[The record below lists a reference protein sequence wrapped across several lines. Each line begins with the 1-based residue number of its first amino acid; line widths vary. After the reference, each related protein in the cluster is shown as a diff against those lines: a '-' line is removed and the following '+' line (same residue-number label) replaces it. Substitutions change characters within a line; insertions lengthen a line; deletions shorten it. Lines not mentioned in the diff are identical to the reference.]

1 MAKSYADACI
11 AEAKIPEAELPLYA
25 TTQAVEDLEAI
36 RDYLDVDKLDLY
48 GESYGTQFVQT
59 YAAAY
64 PEHIRT
70 LYLDG
75 PVDLTLDGET
85 FYGEAVRAFDD
96 ALVATLNVCAARP
109 ACRADFE
116 GQGPLAAYDALAAKL
131 KAGPIDYD
139 FPMGD
144 GTVQARS
151 FTEGDLE
158 DAVVGYMYSVFDR
171 SMLTR
176 ALAAS
181 VDGNLVPLARLAA
194 AALILDPDTLK
205 PIPDPT
211 WSDAMYYA
219 VECQDYVN
227 SADAT
232 TDADRLHEF
241 LADAETLGVTAARL
255 PSVYYGDMPC
265 LYWPNRPATDPR
277 PTAIVDPPYPTWIM
291 VATTDPITPPANAM
305 RLAGRL
311 RDVHVIVQTG
321 GPHVI
326 FGWGLSCP
334 DDVVADYLVK
344 GKEPAGTLTV
354 CKGSVVDPYVPLARD
369 TEAEYPDA
377 LSLMRSLATQV
388 QNTNDYAELLD
399 EDPIAMGCDF
409 GGALD
414 YTPTSK
420 GADLAFKACELIDGM
435 ALTGPGAIDY
445 DSGDVTMEVAFPDGS
460 LRYRAKGSGEE
471 RVTGS
476 FRGREVDQKG

>member
-1 MAKSYADACI
+1 MSFAIQRATGKRLGTFVVIAGGPGGSGIAIADSYTDDYPARIAEHYDFVYPDQRGIGLSHPIGCPDATAAYYTSPIDPQDPAQGDAAGAVAKSYADACI

-194 AALILDPDTLK
+194 AALILDPDTLEAD
-205 PIPDPT
+205 PGPDLVRRDVLRGRVPGLRQLGRR
-211 WSDAMYYA
+211 D
-219 VECQDYVN
+219 
-227 SADAT
+227 
-232 TDADRLHEF
+232 DRCRP
-241 LADAETLGVTAARL
+241 AARVPRGRRDAGRDRRPPAVGVLRRHAL
-255 PSVYYGDMPC
+255 PVLAEPSRDGPT
-265 LYWPNRPATDPR
+265 PHGHRRPALPDLDHGRDHR
-277 PTAIVDPPYPTWIM
+277 PD
-291 VATTDPITPPANAM
+291 
-305 RLAGRL
+305 
-311 RDVHVIVQTG
+311 H
-321 GPHVI
+321 
-326 FGWGLSCP
+326 
-334 DDVVADYLVK
+334 
-344 GKEPAGTLTV
+344 PAGQRHAARRTAPRRPRHRP
-354 CKGSVVDPYVPLARD
+354 DRRPARD
-369 TEAEYPDA
+369 LRLGPVVPRRRRRR
-377 LSLMRSLATQV
+377 LPRQG
-388 QNTNDYAELLD
+388 Q
-399 EDPIAMGCDF
+399 
-409 GGALD
+409 GA
-414 YTPTSK
+414 
-420 GADLAFKACELIDGM
+420 
-435 ALTGPGAIDY
+435 
-445 DSGDVTMEVAFPDGS
+445 
-460 LRYRAKGSGEE
+460 RRH
-471 RVTGS
+471 R
-476 FRGREVDQKG
+476 